1 MLTPGC
7 QCQDFQLAFK
17 VPCINNHNNWA
28 QKLKEKTDVH
38 PHKIESE
45 KNI

>member
-7 QCQDFQLAFK
+7 QDFRLAFK
-17 VPCINNHNNWA
+17 VCCISNHNNWA
-28 QKLKEKTDVH
+28 QKLKEKTDA
-38 PHKIESE
+38 PPDKIESE